1 VTRVTGRTIVG
12 RQAELARI
20 DDFLAAMRESPR
32 ALFVDGEAGIGKSSL
47 WRAAVEKARS
57 SDVRVVSTR
66 PSGAEVR
73 LAFTGLADLL
83 GEPVS
88 SLLPQLPGP
97 QRKALEIA
105 LLLDEPADAPAD
117 DRATAAGFLSCVR
130 LLAAEGPLLVAVDDA
145 QWLDAASARVL
156 AFAARRLE
164 TERVGL
170 LATVRLAREENE
182 PVELDAAFGSDRAEH
197 LAVGPLTLAALY
209 QLVRLHLD
217 FALSRPVLL
226 RVHEASGGNPFY
238 ALELARALA
247 HSRGGAGEPLAVP
260 PNLRLLVRRRLSL
273 LPDTASETLRL
284 AAGLSRPTIAAVE
297 RAVSSSERAER
308 DLELAVDAGLVE
320 LLGNEIRFTH
330 PLLASIHFDSASP
343 QARRAVHRRLATV
356 AADPEERALH
366 LALGANGANAK
377 IATVVEAASGRAHA
391 RGAIAAGAELA
402 EHALELTP
410 PDLADDVLRR
420 LLVAAERRYAAG
432 NTVRGVELL
441 ETALHRAPRGHPRAE
456 LLWSLGKITFEGQD
470 TRVGLG
476 HWRAALDEVDGDDV
490 LRARILQSLTFA
502 AFKQEGSEAAR
513 GYASEAAALAERHGD
528 LATLAGALS
537 QLASLE
543 LGRGAAFELD
553 LFERAVALEEEV
565 GGLAVDYG
573 PTAEFAVALIEA
585 GEDERARP
593 LLERLCERGRT
604 SGDAAVHQPLVN
616 LAWLEFA
623 VGNWERAEQ
632 LAREAYDVAVQTG
645 REAAEPKG
653 MFTLALIEAA
663 LGLCD
668 SARTRAERAL
678 VLTDGRGWSSGG
690 PRGALGFLELSLGNH
705 EAAYDVLLPAIERY
719 RSLGVPVIEQTF
731 DAVEALAALGRVE
744 EAHEL
749 LDRCAEAPVLL
760 RIPVAVMAV
769 MRARGVLAEAEGD
782 LTAAETALAEAVRVG
797 TECNRPL
804 ELGRS
809 LLALGTVQRR
819 LRKKHVARQTLVHAS
834 EIFSRLGAVLWEERA
849 RRELAR
855 IGGRSTPRGELS
867 ATERDI
873 VELVVLGRSNKEVAE
888 ALHLSAKTV
897 EWNLSRIYTRLGVH
911 SRTELAAARRSE
923 SA

>member
-1 VTRVTGRTIVG
+1 
-12 RQAELARI
+12 
-20 DDFLAAMRESPR
+20 MR
-32 ALFVDGEAGIGKSSL
+32 GSS
-47 WRAAVEKARS
+47 
-57 SDVRVVSTR
+57 
-66 PSGAEVR
+66 
-73 LAFTGLADLL
+73 
-83 GEPVS
+83 
-88 SLLPQLPGP
+88 
-97 QRKALEIA
+97 
-105 LLLDEPADAPAD
+105 
-117 DRATAAGFLSCVR
+117 
-130 LLAAEGPLLVAVDDA
+130 
-145 QWLDAASARVL
+145 
-156 AFAARRLE
+156 
-164 TERVGL
+164 
-170 LATVRLAREENE
+170 
-182 PVELDAAFGSDRAEH
+182 
-197 LAVGPLTLAALY
+197 
-209 QLVRLHLD
+209 
-217 FALSRPVLL
+217 
-226 RVHEASGGNPFY
+226 
-238 ALELARALA
+238 
-247 HSRGGAGEPLAVP
+247 
-260 PNLRLLVRRRLSL
+260 
-273 LPDTASETLRL
+273 
-284 AAGLSRPTIAAVE
+284 
-297 RAVSSSERAER
+297 
-308 DLELAVDAGLVE
+308 
-320 LLGNEIRFTH
+320 
-330 PLLASIHFDSASP
+330 
-343 QARRAVHRRLATV
+343 
-356 AADPEERALH
+356 
-366 LALGANGANAK
+366 
-377 IATVVEAASGRAHA
+377 
-391 RGAIAAGAELA
+391 
-402 EHALELTP
+402 
-410 PDLADDVLRR
+410 
-420 LLVAAERRYAAG
+420 
-432 NTVRGVELL
+432 
-441 ETALHRAPRGHPRAE
+441 
-456 LLWSLGKITFEGQD
+456 
-470 TRVGLG
+470 
-476 HWRAALDEVDGDDV
+476 
-490 LRARILQSLTFA
+490 QSLTFA

-513 GYASEAAALAERHGD
+513 GYASEAAVLAERHGD

-553 LFERAVALEEEV
+553 VFERAVALEEEV
-565 GGLAVDYG
+565 GGLEVDYG
-573 PTAEFAVALIEA
+573 PTAQFAVALIEA

-593 LLERLCERGRT
+593 LLERLCERGRA

-663 LGLCD
+663 LGRCD
-668 SARTRAERAL
+668 SARMRAERAL

-749 LDRCAEAPVLL
+749 LDRCAEAPALL
-760 RIPVAVMAV
+760 RIPVTVMVV

-782 LTAAETALAEAVRVG
+782 LTAAETALAESVRVG

-819 LRKKHVARQTLVHAS
+819 LRKKHVARQTLVRAS
-834 EIFSRLGAVLWEERA
+834 EIFGRLGAVLWEERA
-849 RRELAR
+849 QRELAR

-867 ATERDI
+867 ATEYDI